1 MVISKKLMDIQY
13 LDVLDSLDS
22 SRVVLEVEED
32 FFFRVP
38 ARIDSASVDLDCT
51 GRLNMNVYMLLLFT
65 M

>member
-38 ARIDSASVDLDCT
+38 ARMDSASVDLDWT
-51 GRLNMNVYMLLLFT
+51 SR
-65 M
+65 